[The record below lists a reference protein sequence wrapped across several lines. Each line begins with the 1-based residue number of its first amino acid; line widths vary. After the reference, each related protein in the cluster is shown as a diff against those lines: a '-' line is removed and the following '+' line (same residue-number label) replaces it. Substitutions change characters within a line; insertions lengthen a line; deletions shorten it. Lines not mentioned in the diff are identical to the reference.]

1 MYEGKKKM
9 NKFVYFLSLILLSS
23 CFQKTDFGSGD
34 GFLHHNNPPPLGQ
47 RDDRVPL
54 ATLNLEGE
62 IDILWVID
70 NSGSMQTIQNNVI
83 ANSKIFMEQFVRQK
97 YIKWKMGLI
106 STDRNDV
113 PRLGF
118 DSKFDSSLIDHSDP
132 TSFDSVV
139 NTFQNAVNGLGTNG
153 SASEYTFFNI
163 LRHINDYNT
172 RVPFIRNNA
181 HLAVIMVT
189 DEKEQSYQLG
199 SQYQALSFLNSLKAY
214 VNPGRK
220 TRFYGAFDYKDLA
233 ACTSSWGDEYAGS
246 AFEEIIDE
254 TGGFH
259 ISACVKD
266 FGSKL
271 VEVGKD
277 IASLAG
283 RPSLLLADRP
293 KVETLKIYYKGKE
306 LRAGKPSEGG
316 YWFYEKKYNTV
327 NFYSLEFV
335 DDLENASFKVFY
347 DIDDGIDD
355 RPGS

>member
-1 MYEGKKKM
+1 M
-9 NKFVYFLSLILLSS
+9 NKILALSLLFILSS
-23 CFQKTDFGSGD
+23 CYESDQFDKSEW
-34 GFLHHNNPPPLGQ
+34 LHHNNPPPLGQ

-54 ATLNLEGE
+54 STLNIEGA

-106 STDRNDV
+106 STDKRDR

-118 DSKFDSSLIDHSDP
+118 DSVFDDSLIDHSDP
-132 TSFDSVV
+132 TSFDTVV
-139 NTFQNAVNGLGTNG
+139 NQFQTAVSGLGTNG
-153 SASEYTFFNI
+153 DASEYTFYNI
-163 LRHINDYNT
+163 LRLIQEYDS
-172 RVPFIRNNA
+172 RVPFIRNNS

-189 DEKEQSYQLG
+189 DEVEQSEDFG
-199 SQYQALSFLNSLKAY
+199 AQYQALTFLNSLRAF
-214 VNPGRK
+214 VNPSRK
-220 TRFYGAFDYKDLA
+220 TRFYGAFDFKDLTD
-233 ACTSSWGDEYAGS
+233 CNSSWGDEYQNS
-246 AFEEIIDE
+246 AFEQIIDE

-259 ISACVKD
+259 ISACVPD

-283 RPSLLLADRP
+283 KPSLVLKDQP
-293 KVETLKIYYKGKE
+293 KVETIKLYYNGK
-306 LRAGKPSEGG
+306 LLPPGKPENGG
-316 YWFYEKKYNTV
+316 YWFYDNVVNTI

-335 DDLENASFKVFY
+335 DDLENASFKVYY

-355 RPGS
+355 RP